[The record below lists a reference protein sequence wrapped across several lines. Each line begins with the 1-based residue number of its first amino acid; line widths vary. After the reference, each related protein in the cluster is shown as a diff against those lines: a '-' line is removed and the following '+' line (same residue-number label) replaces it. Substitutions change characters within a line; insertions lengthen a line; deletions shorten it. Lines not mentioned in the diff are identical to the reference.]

1 MSIKTVYALMCP
13 SCNLLPCPMPM
24 LSKYISMSPNVLKI
38 QYALPKHLR
47 QANPLHRQKLYT
59 FQFKDKIQAGILSNS

>member
-1 MSIKTVYALMCP
+1 
-13 SCNLLPCPMPM
+13 MPM